1 MSLVMEEK
9 QGWIPLAFWWRC
21 PEETERP
28 QRDGVVTKGGGCLAE
43 VGGDS
48 SSKSQTIIP

>member
-9 QGWIPLAFWWRC
+9 QGWIPHVFWWQC
-21 PEETERP
+21 PEEMERP